1 MRLGLFSGPNQALLM
16 SVGEWGTMGATSALS
31 NMGTRIGSV
40 CGPLVMGLTWTFLAG
55 FSVQVGIG
63 MLIIIGFASL
73 NLLFA

>member
-1 MRLGLFSGPNQALLM
+1 MGLGLFSEPNQALLM
-16 SVGEWGTMGATSALS
+16 NVSW
-31 NMGTRIGSV
+31 
-40 CGPLVMGLTWTFLAG
+40 VMGLTWTFLAG